1 MIIERVL
8 TMNSEETNI
17 VNSDVVDE
25 KPKRRGRPPKSA
37 TVEPTVEDTNAAE
50 VLEISEG
57 EEPSPKVVENKVVNN
72 SEITEKAALE
82 NSETLE
88 ENSETLEEN
97 EEDLTRT
104 VYDEH
109 PAVKFVEAK
118 RAVSLYKSPNE
129 NTLLTAVAGTVA
141 VVGNPV
147 NGFVNVRVGLR
158 GVGTF
163 NGYIKKSDI
172 LG

>member
-1 MIIERVL
+1 
-8 TMNSEETNI
+8 MNSEETNI

-37 TVEPTVEDTNAAE
+37 AVETVVEAAE
-50 VLEISEG
+50 SIEVSEISEG
-57 EEPSPKVVENKVVNN
+57 EESSPRVIEDEVVNDSEISAEAVVET
-72 SEITEKAALE
+72 SESADEPE
-82 NSETLE
+82 ETVDE
-88 ENSETLEEN
+88 I
-97 EEDLTRT
+97 EEDLSKT

-129 NTLLTAVAGTVA
+129 NTLLTAVSGTVA
-141 VVGNPV
+141 VVGQPV

>member
-37 TVEPTVEDTNAAE
+37 TVEPAVEDTDAAE

-72 SEITEKAALE
+72 SEITEEAAL
-82 NSETLE
+82 

>member
-1 MIIERVL
+1 
-8 TMNSEETNI
+8 MNSEETNI

-37 TVEPTVEDTNAAE
+37 TVEPTVEDTDAAE

-72 SEITEKAALE
+72 SEITEEAALE
-82 NSETLE
+82 TSETLE
-88 ENSETLEEN
+88 ENK
-97 EEDLTRT
+97 EDLTRT

>member
-37 TVEPTVEDTNAAE
+37 TVEPAVEDTDAAE

-72 SEITEKAALE
+72 SEITEEAALE
-82 NSETLE
+82 T
-88 ENSETLEEN
+88 SETLEEN

>member
-1 MIIERVL
+1 
-8 TMNSEETNI
+8 MNNEETNI

-37 TVEPTVEDTNAAE
+37 TVEPTVEDTDAAE

-57 EEPSPKVVENKVVNN
+57 EEPSPKVIEDQVVNN
-72 SEITEKAALE
+72 SEITEEAALE
-82 NSETLE
+82 T
-88 ENSETLEEN
+88 SETLEEN

>member
-1 MIIERVL
+1 
-8 TMNSEETNI
+8 MNSEETNI

-37 TVEPTVEDTNAAE
+37 AVETVVEATESIE
-50 VLEISEG
+50 VSEISEG
-57 EEPSPKVVENKVVNN
+57 EESSPRVIEDKVVND
-72 SEITEKAALE
+72 SEISAEAVVET
-82 NSETLE
+82 SESADEPE
-88 ENSETLEEN
+88 ETVDEI
-97 EEDLTRT
+97 EEDLSKT

-129 NTLLTAVAGTVA
+129 NTLLTAVSGTVA
-141 VVGNPV
+141 VVGQPV

>member
-1 MIIERVL
+1 
-8 TMNSEETNI
+8 MNNEETNI
-17 VNSDVVDE
+17 VNSEVVDE
-25 KPKRRGRPPKSA
+25 KPKRRGRPPKSTA
-37 TVEPTVEDTNAAE
+37 VEPIVEDSDTTK
-50 VLEISEG
+50 VFEISEG
-57 EEPSPKVVENKVVNN
+57 EEPSSKVIEDEVVNN
-72 SEITEKAALE
+72 SEITKESTVE
-82 NSETLE
+82 TSETLE
-88 ENSETLEEN
+88 ENAEDPTETE
-97 EEDLTRT
+97 
-104 VYDEH
+104 YDEH

-141 VVGNPV
+141 VVGKPV

>member
-1 MIIERVL
+1 
-8 TMNSEETNI
+8 MNSEGTNI

-37 TVEPTVEDTNAAE
+37 AVETVVEAAE
-50 VLEISEG
+50 SIEVSEISEG
-57 EEPSPKVVENKVVNN
+57 EESSPRVIEDEVVNDSEISAEAVVET
-72 SEITEKAALE
+72 SESADEPE
-82 NSETLE
+82 ETVDE
-88 ENSETLEEN
+88 I
-97 EEDLTRT
+97 EEDLSKT

-129 NTLLTAVAGTVA
+129 NTLLTAVSGTVA
-141 VVGNPV
+141 VVGQPV

>member
-1 MIIERVL
+1 
-8 TMNSEETNI
+8 MNSEETNI

-37 TVEPTVEDTNAAE
+37 AVETVVEAAE
-50 VLEISEG
+50 SIEVSEISEG
-57 EEPSPKVVENKVVNN
+57 EESSPRVIEDEVVND
-72 SEITEKAALE
+72 SEITEEATVE
-82 NSETLE
+82 TSEVVNETEKVVE
-88 ENSETLEEN
+88 EA
-97 EEDLTRT
+97 EEDLSKT
-104 VYDEH
+104 VYEEH

-129 NTLLTAVAGTVA
+129 NTLLTAVSGTVA
-141 VVGNPV
+141 VVGQPV

>member
-37 TVEPTVEDTNAAE
+37 TVEHIVEDTDTTK
-50 VLEISEG
+50 VFEISEG
-57 EEPSPKVVENKVVNN
+57 EESSSKVIEDKVVNN
-72 SEITEKAALE
+72 SEITKEATVE
-82 NSETLE
+82 TSETLE
-88 ENSETLEEN
+88 ETD
-97 EEDLTRT
+97 EDLTKT

-109 PAVKFVEAK
+109 PVVKFVEAK

-129 NTLLTAVAGTVA
+129 HTLLTAVSGTVA
-141 VVGNPV
+141 VVGEPV

>member
-1 MIIERVL
+1 
-8 TMNSEETNI
+8 MNSEETNI

-37 TVEPTVEDTNAAE
+37 TVEPIVENTDAAE
-50 VLEISEG
+50 VFEISER
-57 EEPSPKVVENKVVNN
+57 EEPSLKVVEDKVVND
-72 SEITEKAALE
+72 SEITKESTVETSK
-82 NSETLE
+82 TLE
-88 ENSETLEEN
+88 ENT
-97 EEDLTRT
+97 EDLTKT
-104 VYDEH
+104 VYNEH
-109 PAVKFVEAK
+109 PAVKFVETK
-118 RAVSLYKSPNE
+118 RAVSLYKAPNA
-129 NTLLTAVAGTVA
+129 NTLLTAVSGTVA
-141 VVGNPV
+141 VVGEPV

>member
-1 MIIERVL
+1 
-8 TMNSEETNI
+8 MNSEETNI

-37 TVEPTVEDTNAAE
+37 TVETIVENTDAAE

-57 EEPSPKVVENKVVNN
+57 EEPSLKVVEDKVVND
-72 SEITEKAALE
+72 SEITKEAAVE
-82 NSETLE
+82 TSKTLE
-88 ENSETLEEN
+88 ENT
-97 EEDLTRT
+97 EDMTKT
-104 VYDEH
+104 VYNEH

-118 RAVSLYKSPNE
+118 RAVSLYKAPNE
-129 NTLLTAVAGTVA
+129 NTLLTAVSGTVA
-141 VVGNPV
+141 VVGEPV

>member
-1 MIIERVL
+1 
-8 TMNSEETNI
+8 MNSEETNI

-37 TVEPTVEDTNAAE
+37 TVEPTVEDTDAAE
-50 VLEISEG
+50 VHEISEG

-72 SEITEKAALE
+72 SEITEEAALE
-82 NSETLE
+82 T
-88 ENSETLEEN
+88 SETLEEN

-141 VVGNPV
+141 VVGTPV

>member
-1 MIIERVL
+1 
-8 TMNSEETNI
+8 MNSEETNI

-25 KPKRRGRPPKSA
+25 KPKRRGRPPKAA
-37 TVEPTVEDTNAAE
+37 TVETVVEDTESTE
-50 VLEISEG
+50 VSEISEG
-57 EEPSPKVVENKVVNN
+57 EESSPKVIEDEVVND
-72 SEITEKAALE
+72 SEITEEATVE
-82 NSETLE
+82 TSEAVDEPE
-88 ENSETLEEN
+88 EVVEEA
-97 EEDLTRT
+97 EEDLSKT

-129 NTLLTAVAGTVA
+129 NTLLTAVSGTVA
-141 VVGNPV
+141 VVGEPV

>member
-1 MIIERVL
+1 
-8 TMNSEETNI
+8 MNSEETNI

-37 TVEPTVEDTNAAE
+37 AVDAVVESTESIE
-50 VLEISEG
+50 VSEISEG
-57 EEPSPKVVENKVVNN
+57 EESSPRVIEDEVVND
-72 SEITEKAALE
+72 SEITEEATVE
-82 NSETLE
+82 TSEVVNETE
-88 ENSETLEEN
+88 ELVEED
-97 EEDLTRT
+97 EEDLSKT
-104 VYDEH
+104 VYEEH

-129 NTLLTAVAGTVA
+129 NTLLTAVSGTVA
-141 VVGNPV
+141 VVGQPV

>member
-1 MIIERVL
+1 
-8 TMNSEETNI
+8 MNSEETNI

-25 KPKRRGRPPKSA
+25 KPKRRGRPPKAA
-37 TVEPTVEDTNAAE
+37 TVETVVEAIETTE
-50 VLEISEG
+50 VSEISEG
-57 EEPSPKVVENKVVNN
+57 EESSPKVIEDEVVND
-72 SEITEKAALE
+72 SEIAEEATVETSEVVDTSEEAMDETE
-82 NSETLE
+82 ETVE
-88 ENSETLEEN
+88 EA
-97 EEDLTRT
+97 EEDLSKT

-129 NTLLTAVAGTVA
+129 NTLLTAVSGTVA
-141 VVGNPV
+141 VVGEPV

>member
-1 MIIERVL
+1 
-8 TMNSEETNI
+8 MNSEETNI

-37 TVEPTVEDTNAAE
+37 TVEPPVEDTDAAE

-72 SEITEKAALE
+72 SEITEEAALE
-82 NSETLE
+82 T
-88 ENSETLEEN
+88 SETLEEN

>member
-1 MIIERVL
+1 
-8 TMNSEETNI
+8 MNSEETNI

-37 TVEPTVEDTNAAE
+37 TVEPTVEDTDAAE

-72 SEITEKAALE
+72 SEITEEAALE
-82 NSETLE
+82 T
-88 ENSETLEEN
+88 SETLEEN

-104 VYDEH
+104 AYDEH

>member
-1 MIIERVL
+1 
-8 TMNSEETNI
+8 MNSEETNI

-37 TVEPTVEDTNAAE
+37 TVEPTVEDTDAAE

-57 EEPSPKVVENKVVNN
+57 GEPSPKVVENKVVNN
-72 SEITEKAALE
+72 SEITEEAAL
-82 NSETLE
+82 

-141 VVGNPV
+141 VVGKPV

>member
-1 MIIERVL
+1 
-8 TMNSEETNI
+8 MNSEETNI

-37 TVEPTVEDTNAAE
+37 TVEPIVEDVDATR
-50 VLEISEG
+50 VLEISE
-57 EEPSPKVVENKVVNN
+57 EEESSSKVIEDNVVNN
-72 SEITEKAALE
+72 SEINKETEVETSKA
-82 NSETLE
+82 TD
-88 ENSETLEEN
+88 
-97 EEDLTRT
+97 EDLTKT

-109 PAVKFVEAK
+109 PVVKFVEAK
-118 RAVSLYKSPNE
+118 RALSLYKSPNE
-129 NTLLTAVAGTVA
+129 NTLLTAVSGTVA
-141 VVGNPV
+141 VVGEPV

>member
-1 MIIERVL
+1 
-8 TMNSEETNI
+8 MNSEETNI

-37 TVEPTVEDTNAAE
+37 TVEPIVENTDAVE

-57 EEPSPKVVENKVVNN
+57 EEPSLKVVEDKVVND
-72 SEITEKAALE
+72 SEITEEATVETSKA
-82 NSETLE
+82 LE
-88 ENSETLEEN
+88 ENT
-97 EEDLTRT
+97 EDLTKT
-104 VYDEH
+104 VYNEH
-109 PAVKFVEAK
+109 PEVKFVETR
-118 RAVSLYKSPNE
+118 RAVSLYKAPNA
-129 NTLLTAVAGTVA
+129 NTLLTSVSGTVA
-141 VVGNPV
+141 VVGEPV

>member
-1 MIIERVL
+1 
-8 TMNSEETNI
+8 MNNEETNI

-25 KPKRRGRPPKSA
+25 KPKRRGRPPKST
-37 TVEPTVEDTNAAE
+37 TVETVVEAAE
-50 VLEISEG
+50 TAEISEG
-57 EEPSPKVVENKVVNN
+57 GESSPKVVDDEVVHD
-72 SEITEKAALE
+72 SEITEEATVKTAESEDALE
-82 NSETLE
+82 AATGETAQAVE
-88 ENSETLEEN
+88 EA
-97 EEDLTRT
+97 EEDLSKT

-109 PAVKFVEAK
+109 LAVKFVEAK

-129 NTLLTAVAGTVA
+129 NTLLTAVSGTVA
-141 VVGNPV
+141 VVGEPV

>member
-1 MIIERVL
+1 
-8 TMNSEETNI
+8 MNSEETNI

-37 TVEPTVEDTNAAE
+37 TVEPTAE
-50 VLEISEG
+50 VLEISER
-57 EEPSPKVVENKVVNN
+57 EEPSLKVIEDNVVNN
-72 SEITEKAALE
+72 SEIIQEAVVET
-82 NSETLE
+82 SETLE
-88 ENSETLEEN
+88 ENDK
-97 EEDLTRT
+97 DLTRT

-109 PAVKFVEAK
+109 PAVKFVETK

-129 NTLLTAVAGTVA
+129 NTLLTAVSGTMA
-141 VVGNPV
+141 VVGKPV

>member
-8 TMNSEETNI
+8 TMNNEETNI

-37 TVEPTVEDTNAAE
+37 TVEPTVEDTDAAE

-57 EEPSPKVVENKVVNN
+57 EEPSPKVIEDQVVNN
-72 SEITEKAALE
+72 SEITEEAALE
-82 NSETLE
+82 T
-88 ENSETLEEN
+88 SETLEEN

>member
-1 MIIERVL
+1 
-8 TMNSEETNI
+8 MNSEETNI

-25 KPKRRGRPPKSA
+25 KPKRRGRPPKA
-37 TVEPTVEDTNAAE
+37 TAVS
-50 VLEISEG
+50 EISEG
-57 EEPSPKVVENKVVNN
+57 VESAPKVIENEVINDSEIAEEATVETAETEDESEAATDETEQAVEEPK
-72 SEITEKAALE
+72 
-82 NSETLE
+82 
-88 ENSETLEEN
+88 
-97 EEDLTRT
+97 EDMSKT

-129 NTLLTAVAGTVA
+129 NTLLTAVSGTVA
-141 VVGNPV
+141 VVGEPV

>member
-1 MIIERVL
+1 
-8 TMNSEETNI
+8 MNSEETNI

-37 TVEPTVEDTNAAE
+37 TVEPTVEDTDAAE

-72 SEITEKAALE
+72 SEITEEAALE
-82 NSETLE
+82 T
-88 ENSETLEEN
+88 SETLEEN
-97 EEDLTRT
+97 EEELTRT